1 MLSSRQACTAYL
13 SIGSGG
19 CIRPPARGTGMA
31 YSLRQTLALGCF
43 AAFLP
48 IMAQAQ
54 QASAPP
60 PVTVAKPVVRDV
72 VDSDEFIGRFEPVDE
87 VSVRSRVGGYLQEV
101 DFTDGALV
109 KQGDRLFVI
118 DQRPFVTALNQA
130 NAALEAS
137 KSALVFAD
145 AQYKRA
151 QSLASSGSQ
160 SAQTLDDRRREFD
173 SAEANVRGAQAAA
186 DRAALDMEYTEIKAP
201 LGGRIDRR
209 LISAGNL
216 VQTDQ
221 TVLTT
226 IVSLDPI
233 DFYFDVD
240 ERRLLN
246 FADTARKLGKDL
258 QQGGGGLDVTVTISD
273 PNAKPFKG
281 KLDFAENRVD
291 NESGTIRL
299 RARFPNPDLVLQPG
313 LFGRIQVEASN
324 TYQAILVPDEAIG
337 SDQNERVVY
346 VVGTDGTVSTK
357 PVRPGPRLYGYRVI
371 REGLDGTETIIV
383 NGLIRARP
391 GAKVTPQMSELPQER
406 TDAPPE
412 TAGAENEQ

>member
-1 MLSSRQACTAYL
+1 MTYA
-13 SIGSGG
+13 
-19 CIRPPARGTGMA
+19 
-31 YSLRQTLALGCF
+31 LRRILVLGCVATF
-43 AAFLP
+43 MPLAA
-48 IMAQAQ
+48 MAQGAP
-54 QASAPP
+54 AAPP

-72 VDSDEFIGRFEPVDE
+72 IDSDEFIGRFEPVDE
-87 VSVRSRVGGYLQEV
+87 VSVRSRVGGYLQEIH
-101 DFTDGALV
+101 FQDGALV
-109 KQGDRLFVI
+109 KQGDLLFVI

-130 NAALEAS
+130 KAALE
-137 KSALVFAD
+137 SAQSTLVYAD
-145 AQYKRA
+145 AQYKRT

-186 DRAALDMEYTEIKAP
+186 DRASLDMEYTEIKAP
-201 LGGRIDRR
+201 LSGRIDRR
-209 LISAGNL
+209 LVSAGNL

-246 FADTARKLGKDL
+246 FADTARKLGKEL
-258 QQGGGGLDVTVTISD
+258 QQGGGGLDVSVTISD

-291 NESGTIRL
+291 NQSGTIRL

-383 NGLIRARP
+383 NGLMRARP
-391 GAKVTPQMSELPQER
+391 GAKITPQMTELPQER
-406 TDAPPE
+406 QDTAPE
-412 TAGAENEQ
+412 TAGAESGQ

>member
-1 MLSSRQACTAYL
+1 
-13 SIGSGG
+13 
-19 CIRPPARGTGMA
+19 PA
-31 YSLRQTLALGCF
+31 LA
-43 AAFLP
+43 
-48 IMAQAQ
+48 Q
-54 QASAPP
+54 SAPPP

-72 VDSDEFIGRFEPVDE
+72 IDSDEFIGRFEPVDE
-87 VSVRSRVGGYLQEV
+87 VSVRSRVGGYLQEIH
-101 DFTDGALV
+101 FQDGALV
-109 KQGDRLFVI
+109 KQGDLLFVI

-130 NAALEAS
+130 KATLE
-137 KSALVFAD
+137 SAQSTLVFAD
-145 AQYKRA
+145 AQYKRT

-186 DRAALDMEYTEIKAP
+186 DRASLDMEYTEIKAP
-201 LGGRIDRR
+201 LSGRIDRR

-258 QQGGGGLDVTVTISD
+258 QQGGGGLDVSVTISD
-273 PNAKPFKG
+273 PTAKPFKG

-346 VVGTDGTVSTK
+346 VVAEDGTVSTK

-383 NGLIRARP
+383 NGLMRARP
-391 GAKVTPQMSELPQER
+391 GAKITPQMTELPPER
-406 TDAPPE
+406 QDTAPE
-412 TAGAENEQ
+412 TAGAENGQ

>member
-1 MLSSRQACTAYL
+1 
-13 SIGSGG
+13 
-19 CIRPPARGTGMA
+19 MA
-31 YSLRQTLALGCF
+31 YSLRQILALGCF

-48 IMAQAQ
+48 LIAEAQ
-54 QASAPP
+54 QAPAPP

-87 VSVRSRVGGYLQEV
+87 VSVRSRVGGYLQEI

-173 SAEANVRGAQAAA
+173 SAQANVRGAQAAA
-186 DRAALDMEYTEIKAP
+186 DRAALDMEYTEITAP
-201 LGGRIDRR
+201 LSGRIDRR

-258 QQGGGGLDVTVTISD
+258 QQGGGGLDVAVTISD

-281 KLDFAENRVD
+281 KLDFAENRID

-337 SDQNERVVY
+337 ADQNERVVY
-346 VVGTDGTVSTK
+346 VVGSDGTVSTK

-391 GAKVTPQMSELPQER
+391 GAKVTPQMTELPKER

-412 TAGAENEQ
+412 TAGAESGQ

>member
-1 MLSSRQACTAYL
+1 MTYVLRRILMLC
-13 SIGSGG
+13 
-19 CIRPPARGTGMA
+19 CITTFMP
-31 YSLRQTLALGCF
+31 LA
-43 AAFLP
+43 A
-48 IMAQAQ
+48 MAQGAP
-54 QASAPP
+54 SAPP

-87 VSVRSRVGGYLQEV
+87 VSVRSRVGGYLQEIH
-101 DFTDGALV
+101 FQDGALV
-109 KQGDRLFVI
+109 KQGDLLFVI
-118 DQRPFVTALNQA
+118 DQRPFITALSQA
-130 NAALEAS
+130 KATLEAS
-137 KSALVFAD
+137 QSALVFAD
-145 AQYKRA
+145 AQFKRA
-151 QSLASSGSQ
+151 QSLTASGSQ
-160 SAQTLDDRRREFD
+160 AAQTLDDRRREFD

-186 DRAALDMEYTEIKAP
+186 DRASLDMEYTEIKAP
-201 LGGRIDRR
+201 LSGRIDRR

-246 FADTARKLGKDL
+246 FADTARKMGKEL
-258 QQGGGGLDVTVTISD
+258 QQGGGGLDVSVTISD
-273 PNAKPFKG
+273 PSAKPFKG

-291 NESGTIRL
+291 NQSGTIRL
-299 RARFPNPDLVLQPG
+299 RARFPNPGLVLQPG

-324 TYQAILVPDEAIG
+324 TYQAVLVPDEAIG

-346 VVGTDGTVSTK
+346 VVDAQGKVSTK

-383 NGLIRARP
+383 NGLMRARP
-391 GAKVTPQMSELPQER
+391 GSTITPQMTELPRER
-406 TDAPPE
+406 QDTPPE
-412 TAGAENEQ
+412 AANAESGQ

>member
-1 MLSSRQACTAYL
+1 MTYA
-13 SIGSGG
+13 
-19 CIRPPARGTGMA
+19 
-31 YSLRQTLALGCF
+31 LRRILVLGCVATF
-43 AAFLP
+43 MPLAA
-48 IMAQAQ
+48 MAQGAPP
-54 QASAPP
+54 APP

-72 VDSDEFIGRFEPVDE
+72 IDSDEFIGRFEPVDE
-87 VSVRSRVGGYLQEV
+87 VSVRSRVGGYLQEIH
-101 DFTDGALV
+101 FQDGALV
-109 KQGDRLFVI
+109 KQGDLLFVI

-130 NAALEAS
+130 KAALE
-137 KSALVFAD
+137 SAQSTLVYAD
-145 AQYKRA
+145 AQYKRT

-186 DRAALDMEYTEIKAP
+186 DRASLDMEYTEIKAP
-201 LGGRIDRR
+201 LSGRIDRR
-209 LISAGNL
+209 LVSAGNL

-246 FADTARKLGKDL
+246 FADTARKLGKEL
-258 QQGGGGLDVTVTISD
+258 QQGGGGLDVSVTISD

-291 NESGTIRL
+291 NQSGTIRL

-337 SDQNERVVY
+337 ADQNERVVY
-346 VVGTDGTVSTK
+346 VVDAEGKVSTK

-391 GAKVTPQMSELPQER
+391 GSKITPQMTELPKER
-406 TDAPPE
+406 QDTAPE
-412 TAGAENEQ
+412 TAGAESGQ

>member
-1 MLSSRQACTAYL
+1 MTYALRQMVVL
-13 SIGSGG
+13 G
-19 CIRPPARGTGMA
+19 CI
-31 YSLRQTLALGCF
+31 
-43 AAFLP
+43 AAFMPLP
-48 IMAQAQ
+48 ALAQ
-54 QASAPP
+54 SAPPPP

-87 VSVRSRVGGYLQEV
+87 VSVRSRVGGYLQEIH
-101 DFTDGALV
+101 FQDGALV
-109 KQGDRLFVI
+109 KQGDLLFVI

-130 NAALEAS
+130 KATLESAQ
-137 KSALVFAD
+137 SALVFAD
-145 AQYKRA
+145 AQYKRT
-151 QSLASSGSQ
+151 QSLTSSGSQ

-186 DRAALDMEYTEIKAP
+186 DRASLDMEYTEIKAP
-201 LGGRIDRR
+201 LSGRIDRR

-258 QQGGGGLDVTVTISD
+258 QQGGGGLDVSVTISD
-273 PNAKPFKG
+273 PSAKPFKG

-346 VVGTDGTVSTK
+346 VVAQDGTVSTK

-383 NGLIRARP
+383 NGLMRARP
-391 GAKVTPQMSELPQER
+391 GAKITPQMTELPQER
-406 TDAPPE
+406 QDAPPE
-412 TAGAENEQ
+412 TAGAESGQ

>member
-1 MLSSRQACTAYL
+1 MTYALRQMVVL
-13 SIGSGG
+13 G
-19 CIRPPARGTGMA
+19 CI
-31 YSLRQTLALGCF
+31 
-43 AAFLP
+43 AAFIPLP
-48 IMAQAQ
+48 ALAQ
-54 QASAPP
+54 SAPPPP

-87 VSVRSRVGGYLQEV
+87 VSVRSRVGGYLQEIH
-101 DFTDGALV
+101 FQDGALV
-109 KQGDRLFVI
+109 KQGDLLFVI

-130 NAALEAS
+130 KATLESAQ
-137 KSALVFAD
+137 SALVFAD
-145 AQYKRA
+145 AQYKRT

-186 DRAALDMEYTEIKAP
+186 DRASLDMEYTEIKAP
-201 LGGRIDRR
+201 LSGRIDRR

-246 FADTARKLGKDL
+246 FADTARKLGKAL
-258 QQGGGGLDVTVTISD
+258 QQGGGGLDVSVTISD

-346 VVGTDGTVSTK
+346 VVAEDGTVATK

-383 NGLIRARP
+383 NGLMRARP
-391 GAKVTPQMSELPQER
+391 GAKITPQMTELPPER
-406 TDAPPE
+406 QDTAPE
-412 TAGAENEQ
+412 TAGAENAQ

>member
-1 MLSSRQACTAYL
+1 
-13 SIGSGG
+13 
-19 CIRPPARGTGMA
+19 MA

-48 IMAQAQ
+48 LIAEAQ
-54 QASAPP
+54 QAPAPP

-72 VDSDEFIGRFEPVDE
+72 VDNDEFIGRFEPVDE
-87 VSVRSRVGGYLQEV
+87 VSVRSRVGGYLQEI

-109 KQGDRLFVI
+109 KKGDRLFVI

-173 SAEANVRGAQAAA
+173 SAQANVRGAQAAA
-186 DRAALDMEYTEIKAP
+186 DRAALDMEYTEITAP
-201 LGGRIDRR
+201 LSGRIDRR

-258 QQGGGGLDVTVTISD
+258 QQGGGGLDVMVTISD

-281 KLDFAENRVD
+281 KLDFAENRID

-346 VVGTDGTVSTK
+346 VVGADGTVSTK

-391 GAKVTPQMSELPQER
+391 GAKVTPQMTELPKER

-412 TAGAENEQ
+412 TAGAESGQ